1 MERRDGGIGGSPLFF
16 PGLVAQRDPTAR
28 FSRTLL
34 RVSSDDGHLVPI
46 KSFFRKDS
54 VFLLGNIR

>member
-34 RVSSDDGHLVPI
+34 RVSSEDGHLEQ
-46 KSFFRKDS
+46 
-54 VFLLGNIR
+54 GQ